1 MKGLYQKLVACFV
14 LLMLAWPLSAQA
26 SELLQLTL
34 LDSDDGDVLR
44 IEGDSALEYQVFD
57 LDGPPRLLL
66 SFPSATLSKN
76 IQAIKA
82 SGQGV
87 LSVKPVVVNHGV
99 RIEIALSKVLKYN
112 IEEKNHHLLIRFEGV
127 KRTASNANVHH
138 AAMIKDLEV
147 RDQGGVTELHL
158 RGEYMNANHN
168 AFVSDG
174 GKQLILD
181 FWGGKAELSKEFYQ
195 FAAEHIRSVTVGH
208 ADGRVRFVVALS
220 GGTEMQQQI
229 DANTHELVVRL
240 GSIVA
245 KKKTGVIEVENVE
258 FRPDDRVAHLMIRT
272 SQTNPIMDV
281 QEKDD
286 KVIILVKK
294 ANLLR
299 GQERTQD
306 VSAFPGPI
314 KQIDSYQDGKIVKIV
329 ARLRQKVSVTTF
341 QQGNIFTLNFEPE
354 DMVLARMSKGQKQ
367 DPAFAY
373 TGQKVTFDFK
383 DIDIRN
389 ALKLISEMSDLNI
402 IMSDDVTGTLTMR
415 LVDVPWDQALDLILS
430 ARGLGQEKVGNVMR
444 IAPMEVLRAQYASKL
459 ETREGS
465 LKLEPLI
472 TEFITPSFAKVG
484 DIKKILNSSKAK
496 AGGTGTK
503 GNATSSGLM
512 TKRGSLMMDIR
523 TNTLIVKDTR
533 KAIDAIKRLITK
545 IDRPIK
551 QVQIEARIVEASDLF
566 QRNLGIRWGGNGVKN
581 TNQVFPN
588 RVAIGGTQLAAGATG
603 GNGILVDLPVATAGT
618 GGSIGLALGSFN
630 NLINL
635 NLELSAAELDG
646 DVHIV
651 SNPRIVTT
659 NLKSATIKQGIQLAY
674 VTPGSANNPP
684 TTTFKDALLEL
695 TVTPQITADNS
706 VLLEVLVKKDAPS
719 ATGNGIDKKEITTN
733 ILMKNGE
740 TIVIGGVYT
749 RIKRDST
756 NGVPWLSKI
765 PVLGWL
771 FKNNSKQD
779 DKTELL
785 IFLTPK
791 ILNVEGDK

>member
-1 MKGLYQKLVACFV
+1 V
-14 LLMLAWPLSAQA
+14 
-26 SELLQLTL
+26 
-34 LDSDDGDVLR
+34 
-44 IEGDSALEYQVFD
+44 
-57 LDGPPRLLL
+57 
-66 SFPSATLSKN
+66 
-76 IQAIKA
+76 
-82 SGQGV
+82 
-87 LSVKPVVVNHGV
+87 
-99 RIEIALSKVLKYN
+99 
-112 IEEKNHHLLIRFEGV
+112 
-127 KRTASNANVHH
+127 
-138 AAMIKDLEV
+138 
-147 RDQGGVTELHL
+147 
-158 RGEYMNANHN
+158 
-168 AFVSDG
+168 
-174 GKQLILD
+174 
-181 FWGGKAELSKEFYQ
+181 
-195 FAAEHIRSVTVGH
+195 
-208 ADGRVRFVVALS
+208 
-220 GGTEMQQQI
+220 
-229 DANTHELVVRL
+229 
-240 GSIVA
+240 
-245 KKKTGVIEVENVE
+245 
-258 FRPDDRVAHLMIRT
+258 MIRT

-286 KVIILVKK
+286 KIIILVKK
-294 ANLLR
+294 ASLLP

-314 KQIDSYQDGKIVKIV
+314 KQIDSYQDGKSVKIV
-329 ARLRQKVSVTTF
+329 TRLRQKVSVTTF
-341 QQGNIFTLNFEPE
+341 QQGNVFTLNFEPE
-354 DMVLARMSKGQKQ
+354 DMALARMTSGQKK

-444 IAPMEVLRAQYASKL
+444 IAPMEVLRAEYATKL

-465 LKLEPLI
+465 LKLEPLV
-472 TEFITPSFAKVG
+472 TEFITPSFAKVQ
-484 DIKKILNSSKAK
+484 DIKTLLSGGGAKGAGKTSGSSG
-496 AGGTGTK
+496 GGT
-503 GNATSSGLM
+503 ASGGDGLL
-512 TKRGSLMMDIR
+512 TGRGSVLIDQR
-523 TNTLIVKDTR
+523 TNTLIIKDTR
-533 KAIDAIKRLITK
+533 KAINGIKALIAK

-566 QRNLGIRWGGNGVKN
+566 QRNLGIRWGGNGVKR
-581 TNQVFPN
+581 TNQGFLN
-588 RVAIGGTQLAAGATG
+588 RANIGGTQLTAGVTG
-603 GNGILVDLPVATAGT
+603 GNGMLVDLPVATAGK

-659 NLKSATIKQGIQLAY
+659 NLKAATIKQGVQLAY

-719 ATGNGIDKKEITTN
+719 ATGNGIDKKEVTTN

-749 RIKRDST
+749 RIKRNSS
-756 NGVPWLSKI
+756 NGVPLLSKI

-791 ILNVEGDK
+791 ILNVEGSK

>member
-1 MKGLYQKLVACFV
+1 
-14 LLMLAWPLSAQA
+14 
-26 SELLQLTL
+26 
-34 LDSDDGDVLR
+34 
-44 IEGDSALEYQVFD
+44 
-57 LDGPPRLLL
+57 L
-66 SFPSATLSKN
+66 SFPSATLSKDV
-76 IQAIKA
+76 QAIKA

-99 RIEIALSKVLKYN
+99 RIEIGLSQVLKYN
-112 IEEKNHHLLIRFEGV
+112 IEEKNNHLLIRFEGV
-127 KRTASNANVHH
+127 KRTASKANVHH

-195 FAAEHIRSVTVGH
+195 FSAQHIQSVTVGH

-245 KKKTGVIEVENVE
+245 KKKSGVIEVENVE
-258 FRPDDRVAHLMIRT
+258 FRPDDRIAHLMIRT
-272 SQTNPIMDV
+272 SETNPIMDV

-294 ANLLR
+294 ANLLT

-314 KQIDSYQDGKIVKIV
+314 KQIDSYQDGSVVKII

-430 ARGLGQEKVGNVMR
+430 ARGLGKEKVGNVMR

-465 LKLEPLI
+465 LKLEPLM
-472 TEFITPSFAKVG
+472 TEFITPSFAKVT
-484 DIKKILNSSKAK
+484 DIKKMLLGRGAKGGASTAGSSA
-496 AGGTGTK
+496 AGKTSRSRGLLTG
-503 GNATSSGLM
+503 
-512 TKRGSLMMDIR
+512 RGKIFIDKR
-523 TNTLIVKDTR
+523 TNTLIIKDTR
-533 KAIDAIKRLITK
+533 KSIQAIKTLIAK

-566 QRNLGIRWGGNGVKN
+566 QRSIGIRWGGNGVKN

-588 RVAIGGTQLAAGATG
+588 RVAVGGTQLTAGATG
-603 GNGILVDLPVATAGT
+603 GNGMLVDLPVATAGT
-618 GGSIGLALGSFN
+618 GGSIGLALGSFSK
-630 NLINL
+630 LINL

-659 NLKSATIKQGIQLAY
+659 NLKPATIKQGVQLAY

-719 ATGNGIDKKEITTN
+719 ATGNGIDTKEITTN
-733 ILMKNGE
+733 VLMKNGE

-749 RIKRDST
+749 RIKRNST

-765 PVLGWL
+765 PGLGWL

-791 ILNVEGDK
+791 ILNVEGEK